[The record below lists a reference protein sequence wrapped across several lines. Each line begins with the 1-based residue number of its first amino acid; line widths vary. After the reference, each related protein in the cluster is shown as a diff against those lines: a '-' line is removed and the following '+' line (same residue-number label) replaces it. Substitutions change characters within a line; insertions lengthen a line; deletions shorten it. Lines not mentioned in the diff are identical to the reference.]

1 MRYLQTEGKTTQIF
15 DNRIFFR
22 IRIGLIIELE
32 LEVDVLEGSCAYRMI
47 TFFSSL
53 RFFGINT
60 VLFTS
65 MI

>member
-1 MRYLQTEGKTTQIF
+1 MRYLQTESKTPQIF
-15 DNRIFFR
+15 NSV
-22 IRIGLIIELE
+22 IIELE
-32 LEVDVLEGSCAYRMI
+32 LEVDVLEGLCAYRMI

-60 VLFTS
+60 VLLTS